1 MLFRSKTIRKI
12 AAGEIDLVI
21 GTHRIL
27 SNDIKFANLGLLVI
41 DEEQRF
47 GVDHKEGIKEKYPTV
62 DVLSMTATPIPRTLH
77 MSISGI
83 RDISIL
89 EEAPSDRRPVQTFV
103 MEFEKPILEEAILR
117 EVSRHGQVFYLFNNT
132 HKIAE
137 KAQKI
142 REAMPGLKVEY
153 AHGQM
158 SEKELEDVIER
169 FIKGEFDVLVCTTII
184 ESGVDMPR
192 VNTIIVENADRLGL
206 AQLYQIRGRVGR
218 SERQAYAYITYR
230 PDHILNEEASKRLA
244 AIRDYT
250 ELGSGFKIALRDL
263 EVRGAGNL
271 LGAEQ
276 HGHMESIGYEL
287 YCKMLEE
294 NVKDLK
300 GEEIQPEL
308 IKEAQVEITLDARI
322 PQSYIQTEGPRLDL
336 YRRISY
342 IRTIEDYRDLL
353 DELIDRFG
361 DPPKSVENLCH
372 IALIRSLAGEM
383 GIERIYPQK
392 EDIIFSFGENQ
403 PDIQR
408 LSDIMDQDHNKIIFN
423 AGVKPYLLLPKGAS
437 PNNQI
442 ISKILKVLT

>member
-1 MLFRSKTIRKI
+1 M
-12 AAGEIDLVI
+12 
-21 GTHRIL
+21 
-27 SNDIKFANLGLLVI
+27 
-41 DEEQRF
+41 
-47 GVDHKEGIKEKYPTV
+47 
-62 DVLSMTATPIPRTLH
+62 
-77 MSISGI
+77 
-83 RDISIL
+83 
-89 EEAPSDRRPVQTFV
+89 
-103 MEFEKPILEEAILR
+103 
-117 EVSRHGQVFYLFNNT
+117 
-132 HKIAE
+132 
-137 KAQKI
+137 
-142 REAMPGLKVEY
+142 
-153 AHGQM
+153 
-158 SEKELEDVIER
+158 
-169 FIKGEFDVLVCTTII
+169 
-184 ESGVDMPR
+184 
-192 VNTIIVENADRLGL
+192 
-206 AQLYQIRGRVGR
+206 
-218 SERQAYAYITYR
+218 
-230 PDHILNEEASKRLA
+230 
-244 AIRDYT
+244 
-250 ELGSGFKIALRDL
+250 
-263 EVRGAGNL
+263 
-271 LGAEQ
+271 
-276 HGHMESIGYEL
+276 
-287 YCKMLEE
+287 
-294 NVKDLK
+294 K